1 MANATGGGKG
11 YSDPLMKILHLN
23 TFDIEGGAARAA
35 WRLHLGLQE
44 LGTDSRMLVQT
55 KTSGDETV
63 YERDTELARRLGKIR
78 PLLEILPTLPYRGRP
93 PTHWA
98 TEWMPT
104 RIIKQIENIQPDIIH
119 LHWVCRGFMSIP
131 DIGRLKF
138 PIVWTLHDSWAFTGG
153 CHVPGS
159 CTLYK
164 KQCGMCPQLGS
175 TQVEDLSRWI
185 WEQKNKH
192 WAHTPFTIVTPSHW
206 LADCALKSSL
216 LGRCRTEVIPNGI
229 DTIIY
234 QPIPKQEARASLALP
249 QDRKLVLISAMNA
262 TLDINKGFRYLESG
276 LQQLAASGWKD
287 KLELLVVGQN
297 APSVQVNTGVPVRFL
312 GVLKNETAM
321 RQVYSA
327 ADVTVLSS
335 VQENLPNSIM
345 ESMACGT
352 PVVAFDIGGIPQ
364 LIDHQINGYLA
375 TPFEAN
381 DLAAGI
387 RSIISDD
394 THHMNLS
401 EMARKKIVTTFDA
414 KIITQQY
421 QALYE
426 EVRGQNSGSRILNSE
441 FNVGGA
447 FRAATNST
455 GCPK

>member
-1 MANATGGGKG
+1 
-11 YSDPLMKILHLN
+11 MKILHLN

-35 WRLHLGLQE
+35 WRLHLGLRE

-55 KTSGDETV
+55 KTSGDHTV
-63 YERDTELARRLGKIR
+63 YERDTEFAKWLGKFR
-78 PLLEILPTLPYRGRP
+78 PFLEILPTLPYRNRP

-104 RIIKQIENIQPDIIH
+104 RIARQIESIKPDIVH
-119 LHWVCRGFMSIP
+119 LHWVCRGFMSVP
-131 DIGRLKF
+131 DIGKLRP

-164 KQCGMCPQLGS
+164 KQCGMCPQLAS
-175 TQVEDLSRWI
+175 TQAEDLSRWI

-192 WAHTPFTIVTPSHW
+192 WANTPFNIVTPSHW
-206 LADCALKSSL
+206 LADCARKSSL
-216 LGRCRTEVIPNGI
+216 LSKCRTDVIPNGI
-229 DTIIY
+229 DTALY
-234 QPIPKQEARASLALP
+234 HPIPKQEARTALALP
-249 QDRKLVLISAMNA
+249 QGRKFVLISAMNA

-287 KLELLVVGQN
+287 KVELLVMGQT
-297 APSVQVNTGVPVRFL
+297 APSVPVNTGVPVRFL
-312 GVLKNETAM
+312 GVLKDETAM

-335 VQENLPNSIM
+335 IQENLPNSIM

-352 PVVAFDIGGIPQ
+352 PVVAFNIGGIPQ
-364 LIDHQINGYLA
+364 LIDHQVNGYLA
-375 TPFEAN
+375 MPFEAT
-381 DLAAGI
+381 DLAEGI

-394 THHMNLS
+394 SGHKRLS
-401 EMARKKIVTTFDA
+401 EMARKKITTTFDA

-421 QALYE
+421 HALYE
-426 EVRGQNSGSRILNSE
+426 EVIRQNPESRIQNPE
-441 FNVGGA
+441 FNRGA
-447 FRAATNST
+447 TFRAATDST
-455 GCPK
+455 EHPK